1 MSEELSVEKLVQLIQ
16 GGEKTLIGMLW
27 DRIESF
33 VHIKAK
39 DMHAGDLTEDLEQE
53 CYFALLDAVERF
65 DPSQGAKFLSYAGE
79 CFQGRMKSYLERKCG
94 MYVLP
99 SYLLNRVRQYK
110 RFVSDFQQEYG
121 RSPSGA
127 EIMTAFGW
135 SLEEYK
141 TVLANRNTDTIRS
154 LDAPLTDEDE
164 DYTLGDTISADADP
178 AGEVEEDI
186 FQEQLRRDLWGA
198 VDALPEQQSL
208 ALRLH
213 YQDQKT
219 LRDIGQELGISP
231 EGSRQICAKGLRSLR
246 SNRETRKKL
255 SSYYVDIYGIAT
267 RGGVGNFMNTRMSST
282 ERAAFIDMGEYL
294 KNV

>member
-1 MSEELSVEKLVQLIQ
+1 MSEELSVEELVRLIQ
-16 GGEKTLIGMLW
+16 GGEKALIGTLW
-27 DRIESF
+27 DRIANF
-33 VHIKAK
+33 VHAKAK

-65 DPSQGAKFLSYAGE
+65 DASQGAKFLTYAGL
-79 CFQGRMKSYLERKCG
+79 CFQGWMRSYLERKCG

-141 TVLANRNTDTIRS
+141 TVLANRNADTIRS

-186 FQEQLRRDLWGA
+186 FQEQLKRDLWGA

-246 SNRETRKKL
+246 SKRETREKL
-255 SSYYVDIYGIAT
+255 RSYYIDIFGIAS
-267 RGGVGNFMNTRMSST
+267 RGSVGSFMNTRTSST
-282 ERAAFIDMGEYL
+282 ERAAFIDMGERL
-294 KNV
+294 KP